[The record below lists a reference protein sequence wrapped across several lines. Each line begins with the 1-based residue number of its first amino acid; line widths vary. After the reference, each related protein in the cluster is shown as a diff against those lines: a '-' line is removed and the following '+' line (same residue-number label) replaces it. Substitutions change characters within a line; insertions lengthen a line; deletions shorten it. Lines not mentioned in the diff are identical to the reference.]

1 MKYTNAYFQLDIR
14 SDGVYLHLYPAKDN
28 GKPIAIQELIKY
40 LEGCGIK
47 DYDLKALNSAVIEN
61 TQETDILI
69 SKTVIS
75 EVSEKADVRI
85 SDDKMLA
92 VIRFYPPS
100 KNGKFMSEKEILGEL
115 ERLNIK
121 FGVSQKIIAAYMNG
135 RQFCRDIPIAKGKPV
150 VQGKDAEIKYYFNT
164 KPTAAP
170 KLLEDGSVNFHDL
183 SLFVSVKKDDLLAEM
198 IPEIPG
204 QDGMDIMGRRLTPSP
219 VKKKVLK
226 FGKNIRLT
234 EDGLKIYSEVD
245 GDVKLEGGMVFVSD
259 TYSIPADVNPST
271 GDINYNGNVV
281 IAGNVHSGFK
291 VEASGDIE
299 VQGVVEGAVL
309 IAGGNIVLKRGIQGM
324 GKGVLQAGNDIVTKF
339 IESSTVKAGNVVNT
353 GSSLH
358 SDIEA
363 GEEVIVS
370 GRKGFVI
377 GGTVSAGKKIVAS
390 VFGNKMNTATELR
403 VGVKPEIM
411 DRYKELN
418 ALISEKQSRM
428 LENRQTLETL
438 KKKLASGAKLLPN
451 QLVLAKQA
459 GEELKVLSAEL
470 ESDSEEYMQLKQE
483 IENNKD
489 GKIIVNQTIFPGV
502 SMIISNRVYP
512 IKDALTHCQ
521 FYVKDVDVVS
531 SPV

>member
-1 MKYTNAYFQLDIR
+1 MRYTNAFFQLDIR
-14 SDGVYLHLYPAKDN
+14 SDGVYLHLYPALEN
-28 GKPIAIQELIKY
+28 GKPISIQELTRY
-40 LEGCGIK
+40 LEICGIK
-47 DYDLKALNSAVIEN
+47 DYDLKALNNAVGN
-61 TQETDILI
+61 NAKETDILI
-69 SKTVIS
+69 SKTIIS

-100 KNGKFMSEKEILGEL
+100 KKGKFMSEKEILGEL
-115 ERLNIK
+115 ARYNIK
-121 FGVSQKIIAAYMNG
+121 YGVNYKIIAAYMKG
-135 RQFCRDIPIAKGKPV
+135 RQFCRDIPIAKGKPI
-150 VQGKDAEIKYYFNT
+150 VQGKDAYIKYYFNT
-164 KPTAAP
+164 KPTSAP
-170 KLLEDGSVNFHDL
+170 KLLEDGSVDFHDL

-198 IPEIPG
+198 IPEVQGEEGINILG
-204 QDGMDIMGRRLTPSP
+204 KRLLPSP
-219 VKKKVLK
+219 VKKKILRY
-226 FGKNIRLT
+226 GKNIRAS
-234 EDGLKIYSEVD
+234 EDNTKIYSEVN
-245 GDVKLEGGMVFVSD
+245 GDVKLEGDMVFVSN
-259 TYSIPADVNPST
+259 TYNIPADVNPST
-271 GDINYNGNVV
+271 GDISYNGNVV

-358 SDIEA
+358 SVIEA

-377 GGTVSAGKKIVAS
+377 GGSVSAGKKIEAS
-390 VFGNKMNTATELR
+390 VFGNKMNTVTELR

-411 DRYKELN
+411 ERYKELSTS
-418 ALISEKQSRM
+418 ISEKQNQM

-438 KKKLASGAKLLPN
+438 KKKLANGAKLLPN

-459 GEELKVLSAEL
+459 GEQLKILSAEL
-470 ESDSEEYMQLKQE
+470 ESDSEEYLQLKME

-502 SMIISNRVYP
+502 NLVISNRVYP
-512 IKDALTHCQ
+512 VKDALQHCQ
-521 FYVKDVDVVS
+521 FKVKDAEVVS